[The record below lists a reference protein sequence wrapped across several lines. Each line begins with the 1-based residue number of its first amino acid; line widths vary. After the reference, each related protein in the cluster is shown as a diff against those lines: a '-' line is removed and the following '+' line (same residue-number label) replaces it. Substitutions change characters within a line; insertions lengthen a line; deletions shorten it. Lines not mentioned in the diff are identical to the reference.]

1 MKKKLNLSKIL
12 LTCRVVFVMAFI
24 LSTCMSVQGMENSP
38 ELLQQKK
45 VTLNIK
51 EEPLSN
57 VIQTIINQSGSEIV
71 FFNSQTSN
79 FKCRN
84 IQLTSVSVDK
94 ALEEVLKGSGLTFRT
109 QNGRY
114 VIYNLPPTNQENGR
128 RLDVK
133 IVKGRVTDTSG
144 EPLPAAAIL
153 IKGTRTGHVTDEDGN
168 FSFILRNP
176 EGAVLVF
183 SFLGMKTKEIPYNDE
198 ETLNITLQE
207 DASLSEIIV
216 TGYQNISKHQVAGSI
231 KQIKLED
238 IKSDAVFTVDQ
249 MLVGQVAGVNIVIN
263 SGEPSATPKIRIRGT
278 SSILGNKAPIWVL
291 DGIILSDPVSVNY
304 QDLTGDDAAYLIGN
318 AIAGVNPSDIETL
331 TILKDA
337 SATALYGTQA
347 ANGVIVVT
355 TKRGKAGPARISYNG
370 SFSVNE
376 RPNYGRLDLMN
387 ASERITLS
395 QEMLSDY
402 FRYNRVPDD
411 IGYEG
416 LYLKYLNHNLSYSQF
431 SDEINKMAIRN
442 TDWYDLLFRDAVSH
456 NHTISLGGGHE
467 RTRYYASVGYNNTP
481 TTAIN
486 GGSERFS
493 GSMKLDSWIKK
504 RLYIALNLSGAV
516 IKNRGFSSM
525 AGVNPNSYAQKTART
540 IAAFDDNGEMFF
552 YKKGSHSNIPASDG
566 SVFSADRYFNILNE
580 MNTTGARGEVSDF
593 KTDFTLQYEFLKG
606 LKYEVIGSM
615 MHSNSKQFDFTTQD
629 SYYVTGIRGWNP
641 NNPYLIGNF
650 SAQDWYQNSPIPNGG
665 IQRATYTTRSTYML
679 RNKIQY
685 ATNFK
690 NVHTISGFATYELRS
705 IPTTGSSSVW
715 YGWQPDRGQT
725 ISPVVTSG
733 YINRLNQGL
742 LNPILTDREPHY
754 ISWLGSASYSY
765 KDKWTLN
772 GNVRA
777 DGSNLFGSNPKY
789 RFLPVWS
796 VAAKYTITNESWLL
810 NNPVLSYMAFR
821 ASYGVQGNVDPNTSP
836 SLVIKIGAKNS
847 VTGLDQSSV
856 ELLPNA
862 DLRWE
867 KTKSYNLGLDFSL
880 FKDLLTGTVDVYKK
894 HGTDMIF
901 STQVSAVT
909 GRTQLKINA
918 GVIENSGIE
927 TAITL
932 HPFKTKSWDFYIN
945 ANYSYNLNKLVKGNN
960 TVAYSRDSKI
970 RGTALIEG
978 KSIGT
983 LYSYPF
989 AGLNAQTGYP
999 LFYDKDGK
1007 TSTMIGETDVQN
1019 YSLYEDEIELVE
1031 SGLLTPPHHGGLDF
1045 TLRWKNLRLSTGF
1058 SYSLGAIGRL
1068 PGIYSES
1075 SFAYNAESN
1084 LRKEFIDRWRQQG
1097 DEIMTNI
1104 PVLYSFDT
1112 YLNGLTKRP
1121 LDTKRPTVHGY
1132 NMYDNST
1139 IRTAK
1144 TDILRLQ
1151 RLNLSYNLP
1160 RHALSRLGIESA
1172 SIGIQATNLFFLV
1185 NKAWRGMDPESGYAS
1200 VPMPRT
1206 YTMNIMLSF

>member
-1 MKKKLNLSKIL
+1 MSRVLFV
-12 LTCRVVFVMAFI
+12 VVFIFSHTHS
-24 LSTCMSVQGMENSP
+24 LLGKDNSP
-38 ELLQQKK
+38 ELPQQKK

-51 EEPLSN
+51 EEALSS

-71 FFNSQTSN
+71 FFNTQLEN
-79 FKCRN
+79 IKCRN
-84 IQLTSVSVDK
+84 IQLTSVSVET
-94 ALEEVLKGSGLTFRT
+94 ALDEVLKGTGLTYRS
-109 QNGRY
+109 QNGKY
-114 VIYNLPPTNQENGR
+114 AIYSLPTPNQENER
-128 RLDVK
+128 KTNIKV
-133 IVKGRVTDTSG
+133 VKGKVTDSSG
-144 EPLPAAAIL
+144 EPLPAVAIM
-153 IKGTRTGHVTDEDGN
+153 IKGTRTGHVTDENGN

-176 EGAVLVF
+176 EGAVLIF
-183 SFLGMKTKEIPYNDE
+183 SFLGMKTKEIPYNDQE
-198 ETLNITLQE
+198 VLNITLE
-207 DASLSEIIV
+207 DDASLSEIIV

-231 KQIKLED
+231 KQIKLDD
-238 IKSDAVFTVDQ
+238 IKSDAVFSVDQ
-249 MLVGQVAGVNIVIN
+249 MLIGQIAGVNIIMN

-318 AIAGVNPSDIETL
+318 AIAGVNPSDIETI
-331 TILKDA
+331 TVLKDA

-347 ANGVIVVT
+347 ANGVIVIT
-355 TKRGKAGPARISYNG
+355 TKRGKTGPAKISYNG
-370 SFSVNE
+370 SFTASE

-402 FRYNRVPDD
+402 FRYSRIPDD
-411 IGYEG
+411 IGYEA
-416 LYLKYLNHNLSYSQF
+416 LYMNYMNHSLTHSQF
-431 SDEINKMAIRN
+431 TDEVNKMAKRN
-442 TDWYDLLFRDAVSH
+442 TDWYDLLFRDALSH
-456 NHTISLGGGHE
+456 NHTLSLGGGYD

-486 GGSERFS
+486 GGSERFT

-504 RLYIALNLSGAV
+504 RLYVALNLSGAI
-516 IKNRGFSSM
+516 IKNSGFSSM
-525 AGVNPNSYAQKTART
+525 AGINPNSYAQRTART
-540 IAAFDDNGEMFF
+540 IAAYNENGDKFF
-552 YKKGSHSNIPASDG
+552 YKKGAHSNISALDG
-566 SVFSADRYFNILNE
+566 SVYTADRYFNILNE
-580 MNTTGARGEVSDF
+580 MGTTGARGEISDF
-593 KTDFTLQYEFLKG
+593 KADFTLQYEFLKG

-615 MHSNSKQFDFTTQD
+615 LNSNTKQFDFATAE

-641 NNPYLIGNF
+641 DNPYLVGDF
-650 SAQDWYQNSPIPNGG
+650 ASLDWYQNSPIPNGG
-665 IQRATYTTRSTYML
+665 IQRASYTTRTTYML

-685 ATNFK
+685 AASFK

-705 IPTTGSSSVW
+705 IPTKGSSSLW
-715 YGWQPDRGQT
+715 YGWQPERGQT
-725 ISPVVTSG
+725 IAPVATSG
-733 YINRLNQGL
+733 YINKIKDGTLF
-742 LNPILTDREPHY
+742 PTLTDREPHY

-765 KDKWTLN
+765 KDKLTLN
-772 GNVRA
+772 GNIRA

-796 VAAKYTITNESWLL
+796 FAAKYNISNEPWLI
-810 NNPVLSYMAFR
+810 NNPVFSYLAVR

-836 SLVIKIGAKNS
+836 SLVIKIGAKNAT
-847 VTGLDQSSV
+847 TGLNESSV
-856 ELLPNA
+856 ELLPNS

-880 FKDLLTGTVDVYKK
+880 FKDFISGTVDVYKK
-894 HGTDMIF
+894 NGTDMIF

-918 GVIENSGIE
+918 GVIDNSGLE
-927 TAITL
+927 SAITL
-932 HPFKTKSWDFYIN
+932 HPLKSKNWDLYIN
-945 ANYSYNLNKLVKGNN
+945 ANYSYNLNRLVKGNN

-978 KSIGT
+978 KAIGT
-983 LYSYPF
+983 IYSYPF
-989 AGLNAQTGYP
+989 GGLNPQTGYP
-999 LFYDKDGK
+999 LFYDKEGK
-1007 TSTMIGETDVQN
+1007 TSTLIGESDVQN

-1031 SGLLTPPHHGGLDF
+1031 SGVLTPPHYGGFDF
-1045 TLRWKNLRLSTGF
+1045 TLRWKNIRFSTGF
-1058 SYSLGAIGRL
+1058 SYSLGASGRL

-1075 SFAYNAESN
+1075 SYAYNAESN
-1084 LRKEFIDRWRQQG
+1084 LRKEFIDRWRNSG
-1097 DEIMTNI
+1097 DETFTNI

-1139 IRTAK
+1139 IRIAK

-1160 RHALSRLGIESA
+1160 RKILSQLGLESA
-1172 SIGIQATNLFFLV
+1172 SVGIQATNLFFFA